1 MGSTIEDIYPQWR
14 RSIEAVGRLD
24 KLFIVGC
31 AKSGTTWLQ
40 NLLHAHPQMVVRGE
54 GCFTYQLVPLL
65 SQAFGAFNKH
75 QHDKDPITHMRDAEL
90 LLTARTLIDSQF
102 ARYISESR
110 KQASGLRVVGD
121 KTPQHT
127 ISLPALHQLYPKAK
141 FINMIRDPR
150 DVATSAWFHFGRN
163 DQRGFE
169 EYIRYFM
176 TQVWPLNVNAP
187 AQVAAQLGPR
197 YRTIRYEDLHADEP
211 VQLRDL
217 LQFLGVDDSDAAVRA
232 CMEGGSFKRHSRGRE
247 RGQTDNDHFYRS
259 GTVGDWQ
266 NHLPV
271 SLIQACCGS
280 IKPLMQEYGYDNGL
294 HEQADAPGQDG
305 RSTQTVAGRRR

>member
-1 MGSTIEDIYPQWR
+1 MTQTIEDIYPQWR
-14 RSIEAVGRLD
+14 RSTEAVGRLD

-75 QHDKDPITHMRDAEL
+75 QHDKHPITHMRDAEL

-102 ARYISESR
+102 ARYISESG
-110 KQASGLRVVGD
+110 KPASGLKVVGD

-127 ISLPALHQLYPKAK
+127 ISLPALNQLYPNAR

-163 DQRGFE
+163 DPRGLE
-169 EYIRYFM
+169 KYIRYFM
-176 TQVWPLNVNAP
+176 TQVWPLNVSAP

-197 YRTIRYEDLHADEP
+197 YRAIRYEDLHADEP
-211 VQLRDL
+211 GRTRSL
-217 LQFLGVDDSDAAVRA
+217 LQFLGVDDSDAAVQA
-232 CMEGGSFKRHSRGRE
+232 CMAGGSFKKHSRGRE

-271 SLIQACCGS
+271 ELVQACCDA
-280 IKPLMQEYGYDNGL
+280 IKPLMQHYGYDRVR
-294 HEQADAPGQDG
+294 H
-305 RSTQTVAGRRR
+305 TQGGALRQNAQSSPAAATRP